1 MQNSNTKPVSF
12 LGLKNEKATAVKT
25 LLFSVVFSVL
35 GCLSANAQLTA
46 TGEVRTRTELNT
58 GQGTLQKFGENAALF
73 TSQRTRL
80 NVGFTGYR
88 YKFFASVQD
97 VRVWGQDASTNNRVT
112 TAVNDG
118 VMLNEAWG
126 EIILNDTISTIQNLS
141 LKLGRQPISY
151 DDQKI
156 LGGLDWLQQG
166 RRHDA
171 AILKFANKG
180 WTADLGVAFN
190 QNGEK
195 ANGVVYNGIPV
206 TGSGYGAG
214 TNGIGT
220 MYKSFQY
227 LYVGKKFA
235 FTEASFLFFKD
246 DFNKYLTT
254 TAGTPAVT
262 IITPEAGVWSRN
274 TVGFYFNSTIKR
286 KLNLVG
292 NLYQQW
298 GTDKDGRTID
308 ANLASLTATYQIGRK
323 LFVGPGVDYL
333 SGDDGTNPNNGKS
346 NSQRFDPLY
355 GTPHKFWG
363 YMDYFYV
370 ASGFGRNGLV
380 NYFFKAKYNA
390 KDNLTF
396 FADIHGFSSANKVSD
411 GKGGLQTRY
420 LGTELDLMMRYGMT
434 KMINIEAG
442 YSVMSATRTM
452 ISPQV
457 KNVTGAKVFPQWAYV
472 MVTIKP
478 NFLNK
483 K

>member
-1 MQNSNTKPVSF
+1 MQNSNTKRVSF
-12 LGLKNEKATAVKT
+12 LGLKNEKATAAKT
-25 LLFSVVFSVL
+25 LFFSVAFSVL

-46 TGEVRTRTELNT
+46 TGEVRTRTELKD

-88 YKFFASVQD
+88 YKFFASIQD
-97 VRVWGQDASTNNRVT
+97 VRVWGQDASTINRVT
-112 TAVNDG
+112 VDPNDG

-126 EIILNDTISTIQNLS
+126 ELILNDTISSIQNLS
-141 LKLGRQPISY
+141 LKIGRQPIAY

-190 QNGEK
+190 QNSEK
-195 ANGVVYNGIPV
+195 ASGVVYNGINTAYP
-206 TGSGYGAG
+206 AG

-220 MYKSFQY
+220 LYKSFQY
-227 LYVGKKFA
+227 LYVAKKFA
-235 FTEASFLFFKD
+235 FTDASFLFFKD

-254 TAGTPAVT
+254 TAGTPPVAT
-262 IITPEAGVWSRN
+262 ITPEAGVWSRN
-274 TVGFYFNSTIKR
+274 TVGVYFNSTIKR
-286 KLNLVG
+286 KLNLTG
-292 NLYQQW
+292 SFYQQF
-298 GTDKDGRTID
+298 GTDKNGKVID

-323 LFVGPGVDYL
+323 LFVGPGADYL
-333 SGDDGTNPNNGKS
+333 SGRDGTS
-346 NSQRFDPLY
+346 SSQTNSAFDPLY

-370 ASGFGRNGLV
+370 ATPNKGNNGLV
-380 NYFFKAKYNA
+380 NYFFKVKYNM
-390 KDNLTF
+390 KDNLTL
-396 FADIHGFSSANKVSD
+396 FADLHGFSAANKVSD

-457 KNVTGAKVFPQWAYV
+457 KDVTSPKVFPQWAYV
-472 MVTIKP
+472 MITIKP

>member
-1 MQNSNTKPVSF
+1 MQNSNTKRVSF
-12 LGLKNEKATAVKT
+12 LGLKNEKATAAKT
-25 LLFSVVFSVL
+25 LFFSVAFSVL

-46 TGEVRTRTELNT
+46 TGEVRTRTELKD

-88 YKFFASVQD
+88 YKFFASIQD
-97 VRVWGQDASTNNRVT
+97 VRVWGQDASTINRVT
-112 TAVNDG
+112 VDPNDG

-126 EIILNDTISTIQNLS
+126 EIVLNDTISSIQNLS
-141 LKLGRQPISY
+141 LKLGRQPIAY

-190 QNGEK
+190 QNSEK
-195 ANGVVYNGIPV
+195 ASGVVYNGINTAYP
-206 TGSGYGAG
+206 AG

-220 MYKSFQY
+220 AYKSFQY

-235 FTEASFLFFKD
+235 FTDASFLFFKD

-262 IITPEAGVWSRN
+262 TITPEAGVWSRN
-274 TVGFYFNSTIKR
+274 TAGVYFNSTIKR

-292 NLYQQW
+292 SFYQQW

-323 LFVGPGVDYL
+323 LFVGPGADYL
-333 SGDDGTNPNNGKS
+333 SGDDGTNPNNGKI

-420 LGTELDLMMRYGMT
+420 LGTELDLMVRYGMT

-442 YSVMSATRTM
+442 YSVMSATRTL

-457 KNVTGAKVFPQWAYV
+457 KAVTSAKVFPQWAYV